1 LEFTCEPGDALDL
14 ACGKGRH
21 SRWLAERG
29 WRVTAVDIEP
39 VEIRGVTTIQA
50 DLEAGEYIIEP
61 ASWDLIVCWL
71 YYQAD
76 LLPQIKK
83 GLRPGGEDHRAFRN
97 FTRDLSGR
105 L

>member
-1 LEFTCEPGDALDL
+1 M
-14 ACGKGRH
+14 
-21 SRWLAERG
+21 
-29 WRVTAVDIEP
+29 
-39 VEIRGVTTIQA
+39 TTIQA

-83 GLRPGGEDHRAFRN
+83 GLRPGGIVALAGKTTGRFATSLAIYRAAFKEFTELASGEDSNRAFLIARYN
-97 FTRDLSGR
+97 E
-105 L
+105 